1 MEEDEDKISD
11 DMLEAYKEVK
21 NKKALIKIGHNMKKK
36 NRANGK
42 NNYIVDVL
50 ISFLINYY

>member
-21 NKKALIKIGHNMKKK
+21 NKKALKKIGHNMKKK
-36 NRANGK
+36 NRAHGK
-42 NNYIVDVL
+42 NKDIVDVL

>member
-21 NKKALIKIGHNMKKK
+21 NKKALLKIGHNMKKK
-36 NRANGK
+36 NRAHGK
-42 NNYIVDVL
+42 NKDIVDV
-50 ISFLINYY
+50 SFYNNYL

>member
-1 MEEDEDKISD
+1 MEEDEDQISD

-36 NRANGK
+36 NRAHGK
-42 NNYIVDVL
+42 NKDIVDVL